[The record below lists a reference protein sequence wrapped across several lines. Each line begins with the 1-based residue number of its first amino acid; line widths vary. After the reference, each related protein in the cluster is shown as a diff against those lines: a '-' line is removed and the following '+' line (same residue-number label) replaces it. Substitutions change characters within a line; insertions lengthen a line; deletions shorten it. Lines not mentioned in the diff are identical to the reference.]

1 MISNAANYAH
11 FFQFEADF
19 VEALRCVPMAVRL
32 KLDSCGI
39 KLKLSEW
46 NKFNR
51 EQRKTLVEM
60 PCQTAEEIEAYRE
73 HLQQLVIGCVG
84 KPPSELTIDTDPEW
98 KNSSVMPVSVQEQ
111 AQSLK
116 LTFTVEQWAQL
127 SPLERFALIKLSR
140 SDHENHNFL
149 PALKEF
155 HLV

>member
-1 MISNAANYAH
+1 MISNAANSSH

-84 KPPSELTIDTDPEW
+84 KPPAELTIDADPEW
-98 KNSSVMPVSVQEQ
+98 NNSTVIPASVQEQ

-116 LTFTVEQWAQL
+116 LTFTVEQWADL

-149 PALKEF
+149 PALQEF
-155 HLV
+155 HIV

>member
-1 MISNAANYAH
+1 MISNATNSSH

-19 VEALRCVPMAVRL
+19 VDALRCVPMAVRL

-51 EQRKTLVEM
+51 EQRQTLVEM
-60 PCQTAEEIEAYRE
+60 PCQTAKEIKAYRE

-84 KPPSELTIDTDPEW
+84 QPPSELAIDIHPEW
-98 KNSSVMPVSVQEQ
+98 NNSIIIPASVQEQ

-116 LTFTVEQWAQL
+116 LNFTVEQWAHL
-127 SPLERFALIKLSR
+127 STLERFALIKLSR